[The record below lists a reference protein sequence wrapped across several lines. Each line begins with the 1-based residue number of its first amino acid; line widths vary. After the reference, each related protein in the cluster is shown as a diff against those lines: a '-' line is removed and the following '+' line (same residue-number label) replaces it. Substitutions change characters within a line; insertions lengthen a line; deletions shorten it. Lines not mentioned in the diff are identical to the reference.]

1 MERNSKTEPIR
12 ILNLHYLKLLKR
24 HLTSKGIDDLYDKF
38 QIALN
43 SMSEVSKVVEQIM
56 KKLHMISRMKSI
68 QNQDEVENFE
78 PPAKK
83 RKLWTIN

>member
-24 HLTSKGIDDLYDKF
+24 HLASKGIENLYDKF

-43 SMSEVSKVVEQIM
+43 SLSEVSKVVGQIQ
-56 KKLHMISRMKSI
+56 KRIHMISQMKSI
-68 QNQDEVENFE
+68 QKNEVADIFE

-83 RKLWTIN
+83 RKIWAIN